1 VAQIRGYVDLTEE
14 AKNKRIAE
22 VNERA
27 QAEYEEARE
36 AAERETAE
44 RLARTRKAVFGILI
58 PVGTTDAEEAQIHAA
73 FRSAYNDV
81 YSATASPDSPQD
93 AEEEL
98 GRILQQAERTGD
110 KVLARAVYHR
120 GIDLG
125 AQGIVDSYLS
135 SRPQENRAWES
146 YTQAHQEVSQSR
158 GIGGLLERSL
168 TDRAFS

>member
-1 VAQIRGYVDLTEE
+1 V
-14 AKNKRIAE
+14 
-22 VNERA
+22 
-27 QAEYEEARE
+27 
-36 AAERETAE
+36 
-44 RLARTRKAVFGILI
+44 
-58 PVGTTDAEEAQIHAA
+58 A
-73 FRSAYNDV
+73 FRSAYNEV
-81 YSATASPDSPQD
+81 YSATASPESPDQ
-93 AEEEL
+93 AQEEL
-98 GRILQQAERTGD
+98 ERLLQQAERTGD
-110 KVLARAVYHR
+110 KLLARAVYHR